1 MFWEFSTSSNII
13 AYLKVL
19 NITQSERW
27 MDQWK
32 ELVLNVRVEFGCSFL
47 DAEIGQDT
55 KYFSASVYVKMRKND
70 ICWHSIDA
78 KWKPKKVFQMLS
90 KL

>member
-1 MFWEFSTSSNII
+1 
-13 AYLKVL
+13 
-19 NITQSERW
+19 

-70 ICWHSIDA
+70 IC
-78 KWKPKKVFQMLS
+78 
-90 KL
+90 